1 VTAIKAR
8 QAVNWQH
15 SVKPENHG
23 VQMYPQHFGL
33 SGRPFTG
40 GPGSQFLV
48 PNAQVA
54 SAVAH
59 LQDALLSRDAVVLV
73 SGGPGVGKS
82 ALLEHARQ
90 GAEDQAVVAWADLR
104 QCEPEQLFDALLLSL
119 GEAAGDGSGADSW
132 HRLREAVG
140 RHNAEGRSVSA
151 AIDVNGITVERAK
164 RLLRLA
170 YLMGEPGSQLNL
182 LLQGPHTLHKL
193 LDVPGL
199 ISLRQRVVFRYRVRP
214 LSQTET
220 MDYLVQG
227 LQAAGGDAQTLC
239 NADVARKVYAY
250 VAGVPR
256 LINTLMEAALTE
268 AAARQEETLT
278 EEVVVG
284 VANGLGWK
292 PMGRRQARRPAAA
305 QAASAAPAR
314 PTPPGQAGPT
324 KTDAAP
330 SANRP
335 AEAEITASPDAAAQA
350 THSDLTAAL
359 LAPVE
364 LTIESDTNVSKEKT
378 PEPED
383 AATEPPA
390 AYEPPPG
397 VPEMDPSDTSATGM
411 LRLEDLDDRFAES
424 VFAEGEEPS
433 AA

>member
-1 VTAIKAR
+1 MTSIKAMR
-8 QAVNWQH
+8 PADWQD

-23 VQMYPQHFGL
+23 APMYPQHFGL
-33 SGRPFTG
+33 SARPFTG

-59 LQDALLSRDAVVLV
+59 LEDTLLSRDAVALI

-82 ALLEHARQ
+82 SLLEYARQ
-90 GAEDQAVVAWADLR
+90 GTEGRAVVAWADLR

-119 GEAAGDGSGADSW
+119 GEETGDGSGADSW
-132 HRLREAVG
+132 HRLRAAIG
-140 RHNAEGRSVSA
+140 RHNSENRSVSA

-182 LLQGPHTLHKL
+182 VLQGPHTLHKL

-199 ISLRQRVVFRYRVRP
+199 IALRQRVVYRHRVRP

-220 MDYLVQG
+220 MDYLVQR
-227 LQAAGGDAQTLC
+227 LQAAGGDAKALC
-239 NADVARKVYAY
+239 SAEVARKVYAY

-268 AAARQEETLT
+268 AAARQEENLT
-278 EEVVVG
+278 EEVIVG

-305 QAASAAPAR
+305 RPKPPAAEPSRAPR
-314 PTPPGQAGPT
+314 Q
-324 KTDAAP
+324 P
-330 SANRP
+330 SP
-335 AEAEITASPDAAAQA
+335 VEAEAARRSPENEIAASPDAVAQA

-364 LTIESDTNVSKEKT
+364 LTIESDTDT
-378 PEPED
+378 PREEAAEPET
-383 AATEPPA
+383 AAPAPPP

-424 VFAEGEEPS
+424 VFAEGEETS